1 MRLFLNIVLS
11 LSLTMTA
18 FAGTEVPAERMRQ
31 VFEEVRTPYKFGLV
45 IAPLQNNSKIDCPT
59 VFREGKLW
67 YMSYLV
73 YNGKEG
79 KDGRGYETWLATS
92 SDLLNWKTLGRIL
105 SFGKEGWD
113 MNQRGGYISLIDF
126 DWGGTYKAAKFAGK
140 HWLSYIGGA
149 ETGYESGM
157 LKIGIASTT
166 SNISKAHNW
175 TTYPKPVLSP
185 EDEDNSWWESLTQ
198 YKSNVLWD
206 KTLKFGK
213 PFVMFYN
220 AGGVNLQTKVK
231 GERIGVA
238 LSDDMLHWKRFR
250 DSPVLNH
257 EGGIT
262 GDPWIQKMG
271 DLYVMFYFSAFR
283 PGNPNLSF
291 NNFACSYDMVQWTDW
306 TGQPLI
312 VSSERYD
319 NKFAHKSSVVKYNGV
334 VYHFYCAVNNADQ
347 RGIAVATSKDLG
359 VSQVRFQKPEITSF
373 RKKLDLTGSWESY
386 LEEPNSAK
394 IWEKV
399 QVPHNWDQ
407 YYGYRRLK
415 HGNLHGTAWYKKT
428 FTAPSDGKRAFLFF
442 EGVGS
447 YATVYLNGDSVGAHR
462 GGRTTFT
469 IDITSKMKL
478 GAPNEL
484 MVKAEHPAYITDLP
498 WVCGGCSNE
507 SGFSEGSQPLGIFRP
522 VCLYVTDEVRV
533 QPYGVH
539 LWNSTGSIRPD
550 GATLQVET
558 TVKNYGNQA
567 QAIEVVNKL
576 VGQFEIQ
583 VARTSTFVTLQPGEE
598 RVLKAVCELT
608 KTPSLWSPESPFLYT
623 MVTQIKENGKVI
635 DEDRTA
641 YGFRTFSWPLS
652 RKDGDKRFLVNG
664 KPVFINGVCEYEH
677 LNGLSHAFS
686 EEQIRSRTNQIRT
699 AGFNAF
705 REGHQPHNLLYQQIW
720 DETGVLQWTQFS
732 AHIWYDTP
740 TFREAFKTL
749 LKEWVIERRNSPSV
763 MLWGLQNESS
773 LPADFA
779 KECSDLIRQLDPTAS
794 DQRLIT
800 TCNGGSG
807 TDWNV
812 VQNWSGTYGGDP
824 DKYGT
829 ELKQQLLNGEYG
841 AVRSIGLHTEGGFVK
856 KGIISEDRMWQLM
869 EQKIRLAEFNKDSLC
884 GQFLWL
890 FNSHENPGRIQ
901 NEEGVRGIDRV
912 GPFNNKGLLTSWGEP
927 VDAYY
932 LYQSNYGKD
941 PMVYIVSHT
950 WPDRWKK
957 PGLKDSLIVFSNCDS
972 VELFN
977 GDVSLGFRKRNG
989 LGTHFQWDGV
999 PVRFNLLEAFGY
1011 RNGQAVVKDVIV
1023 LDSLERLKTSNVM
1036 NSPPVQRKHLTLK
1049 PISTKGKAGYNYLY
1063 RVNCGGKD
1071 YWDFNRQLWL
1081 EDRALEKGDTSS
1093 WGSLS
1098 WAQDFKGLHPFY
1110 ASQRYTTDWIFG
1122 TTDSKLFQT
1131 FRYGTNRLKY
1141 RFPVKPGSYMVELY
1155 FTEPWYGTGS
1165 NVDCE
1170 GQRVFDVAVN
1180 GRTFLERLDIW
1191 GEVGH
1196 DGALKKVI
1204 TVEVTGNALEISFP
1218 RVLSGQA
1225 VISAIAVASTEKM
1238 LKPAPAAFLTIDSVV
1253 AETNVEEPEP
1263 RPDVRLE
1270 AETAVWRGDVNPLAK
1285 FGERTL
1291 VAIEKPG
1298 PIALEWA
1305 VSPGLAGIYNLRF
1318 RYLNFSEKP
1327 VEMGIQVVAADGRI
1341 LRNDVISFPPGADKM
1356 KTLSTTTDAII
1367 NAGHYRVIL
1376 RSDNAAGLWLDVLIF
1391 Q

>member
-1 MRLFLNIVLS
+1 MNRFLIIVLF
-11 LSLTMTA
+11 LSLTWTV

-45 IAPLQNNSKIDCPT
+45 VAPADNQHKIDCPT

-73 YNGKEG
+73 FNGK
-79 KDGRGYETWLATS
+79 GYETWLAS
-92 SDLLNWKTLGRIL
+92 SNDLLNWKTLGRIL

-113 MNQRGGYISLIDF
+113 RNQRGGYISLIDF
-126 DWGGTYKAAKFAGK
+126 DWGGSYKASKFAGK
-140 HWLSYIGGA
+140 HWMSYIGGA
-149 ETGYESGM
+149 ETGYETGM
-157 LKIGIASTT
+157 LKVGIASTT
-166 SNISKAHNW
+166 SPISKVHNW

-185 EDEDNSWWESLTQ
+185 EDEDNGWWESLTQ

-250 DSPVLNH
+250 DNPVLNH

-262 GDPWIQKMG
+262 GDAWIQKMG
-271 DLYVMFYFSAFR
+271 DLYVLFYFSAFR

-291 NNFACSYDMVQWTDW
+291 NNFACSYDLVHWTDW
-306 TGQPLI
+306 TGDPLI

-319 NKFAHKSSVVKYNGV
+319 DKFAHKSCVVKYKDV

-359 VSQVRFQKPEITSF
+359 VSQVRFPKPEAASF
-373 RKKLDLTGSWESY
+373 RFKMDLNGTWESH
-386 LEEPNSAK
+386 LDEPNAK
-394 IWEKV
+394 WQNV

-415 HGNLHGTAWYKKT
+415 HGNLHGSAWYKKT
-428 FTAPSDGKRAFLFF
+428 FSAPSDGKRAFLFF

-469 IDITSKMKL
+469 IDITSKMKP
-478 GAPNEL
+478 GVPNEL
-484 MVKAEHPAYITDLP
+484 LVKAEHPAYITDLP

-522 VCLYVTDEVRV
+522 VSLYVTDEVRV
-533 QPYGVH
+533 QPFGVH
-539 LWNSTGSIRPD
+539 LWNATGSIRAD
-550 GATLQVET
+550 GASLQVET
-558 TVKNYGNQA
+558 TVKNYGKFPST
-567 QAIEVVNKL
+567 IEVVNKL

-583 VARTSTFVTLQPGEE
+583 AARTATTVFLLPSEE
-598 RVLKAVCELT
+598 RVLKAVCELSKAPT
-608 KTPSLWSPESPFLYT
+608 LWSTESPFLYT
-623 MVTQIKENGKVI
+623 MVTLIKKNGKVI
-635 DEDRTA
+635 DEDRTT
-641 YGFRTFSWPLS
+641 YGFRTFSWPLT
-652 RKDGDKRFLVNG
+652 RQDGDKRFLVNG
-664 KPVFINGVCEYEH
+664 KPTFINGVCEYEH

-686 EEQIRSRTNQIRT
+686 EEQIRARTNQIRT

-705 REGHQPHNLLYQQIW
+705 REGHQPHNLMYQQIW

-749 LKEWVIERRNSPSV
+749 LKEWVMERRNSPSV

-779 KECSDLIRQLDPTAS
+779 SACSDLIRQLDPTAS

-807 TDWNV
+807 TDWDV

-856 KGIISEDRMWQLM
+856 KGVISEDRMWQLM
-869 EQKIRLAEFNKDSLC
+869 EQKIRLAELNKDSLC

-901 NEEGVRGIDRV
+901 NEEGVRDIDRV
-912 GPFNNKGLLTSWGEP
+912 GPFNNKGLVTSWGEP

-932 LYQSNYGKD
+932 LYQSNYGKE

-950 WPDRWKK
+950 WPDRWKTL
-957 PGLKDSLIVFSNCDS
+957 GLKDSLIVFSNCDS

-989 LGTHFQWDGV
+989 VGTHFQWDGV
-999 PVRFNLLEAFGY
+999 PVRYNLLEAFGY
-1011 RNGQAVVKDVIV
+1011 RKGQAVVKDVIV
-1023 LDSLERLKTSNVM
+1023 LDNLEKLKFSNM
-1036 NSPPVQRKHLTLK
+1036 LYKSPVQRKHLTLK
-1049 PISTKGKAGYNYLY
+1049 SVSTKGEAGYKYLY
-1063 RVNCGGKD
+1063 RVNCGGMDTKD
-1071 YWDFNRQLWL
+1071 IYKQLWM
-1081 EDRALEKGDTSS
+1081 EDRALNESDEFS
-1093 WGSLS
+1093 WGSIS
-1098 WAQDFKGLHPFY
+1098 WAQSFNGLHPFY
-1110 ASQRYTTDWIFG
+1110 ANQRYTSDPILNTNASEI
-1122 TTDSKLFQT
+1122 FQT
-1131 FRYGTNRLKY
+1131 FRYGTDRLKY
-1141 RFPVKPGSYMVELY
+1141 RFPVKSGTYLVELY
-1155 FTEPWYGTGS
+1155 FVEPWYGTGS

-1180 GRTFLERLDIW
+1180 GCSVLENLDIW
-1191 GEVGH
+1191 REAGH
-1196 DGALKKVI
+1196 DGALKKTI
-1204 TVEVTGNALEISFP
+1204 TVEVTGNVLEISFP

-1225 VISAIAVASTEKM
+1225 VVSAIAIASTDKT
-1238 LKPAPAAFLTIDSVV
+1238 LKPAKPASLTMNSVV
-1253 AETNVEEPEP
+1253 AVSSGDEPEQ

-1270 AETAVWRGDVNPLAK
+1270 AEAAVLKGIINANAT

-1291 VAIEKPG
+1291 AAIEKPG
-1298 PIALEWA
+1298 PVSLEWS
-1305 VSPGLAGIYNLRF
+1305 VSPGLAGVYNLRF

-1327 VEMGIQVVAADGRI
+1327 VEMHIQVVAADGRF
-1341 LRNDVISFPPGADKM
+1341 LRNEHISFPPGADKM

-1376 RSDNAAGLWLDVLIF
+1376 SSDNAVGLWLDAMVF

>member
-1 MRLFLNIVLS
+1 MKKIWSLVLFLS
-11 LSLTMTA
+11 LFLTA
-18 FAGTEVPAERMRQ
+18 FAGTEVPVERMRQ

-45 IAPLQNNSKIDCPT
+45 LAPADNQYKIDCPT

-73 YNGKEG
+73 FDGK
-79 KDGRGYETWLATS
+79 GYETWLAS
-92 SDLLNWKTLGRIL
+92 SNDLLNWKTLGRIL
-105 SFGKEGWD
+105 PFGKEGWD
-113 MNQRGGYISLIDF
+113 KNQRGGYISLIDF
-126 DWGGTYKAAKFAGK
+126 DWGGSYKASKFTGK
-140 HWLSYIGGA
+140 HWMSYIGGA

-157 LKIGIASTT
+157 LKVGIASTT

-250 DSPVLNH
+250 DNPVLNH

-262 GDPWIQKMG
+262 GDAWIQKMG
-271 DLYVMFYFSAFR
+271 DLYVLFYFSAFR
-283 PGNPNLSF
+283 PGTTNLSF
-291 NNFACSYDMVQWTDW
+291 NNFACSFDLVHWTDW
-306 TGQPLI
+306 TGDPLI
-312 VSSERYD
+312 VSSEKYD
-319 NKFAHKSSVVKYNGV
+319 DKFAHKSCVVKWKGV
-334 VYHFYCAVNNADQ
+334 VYHFYCAVNQADQ

-359 VSQVRFQKPEITSF
+359 VGQLRFLKAETTSF
-373 RKKLDLTGSWESY
+373 RKKLDLNGTWKSR
-386 LEEPNSAK
+386 LDEPDAQ
-394 IWEKV
+394 WREV
-399 QVPHNWDQ
+399 QVPHNWDE

-415 HGNLHGTAWYKKT
+415 HGNLHGSAWYLKT
-428 FTAPSDGKRAFLFF
+428 FTAPADGKRYFIFF

-447 YATVYLNGDSVGAHR
+447 LATVYLNGDSVGAHR

-469 IDITSKMKL
+469 IDVTSKIKP
-478 GAPNEL
+478 GRANEL
-484 MVKAEHPAYITDLP
+484 KVKAEHPAYITDLP

-522 VCLYVTDEVRV
+522 VTLYVTDEVRV
-533 QPYGVH
+533 QPFGVH
-539 LWNSTGSIRPD
+539 MWNTPKSIRAD

-558 TVKNYGNQA
+558 TVKNYGRYPA
-567 QAIEVVNKL
+567 TVEVVNKL

-583 VARTSTFVTLQPGEE
+583 AARTVTTVLLLPGEE
-598 RVLKAVCELT
+598 RVLKAVCELG
-608 KTPSLWSPESPFLYT
+608 KAPSLWSPESPFLYT
-623 MVTQIKENGKVI
+623 MVTLIKEKGNVI
-635 DEDRTA
+635 DEDRST
-641 YGFRTFSWPLS
+641 YGFRTFSWPLNNT
-652 RKDGDKRFLVNG
+652 DKRFLVNG

-686 EEQIRSRTNQIRT
+686 EEQIQARTNQIRT

-705 REGHQPHNLLYQQIW
+705 REGHQPHNLLYQKIW

-749 LKEWVIERRNSPSV
+749 LREWVLERRNSPSV

-773 LPADFA
+773 LPYDFA
-779 KECSDLIRQLDPTAS
+779 KECSDLIRELDPTAS

-800 TCNGGSG
+800 TCNGGTG
-807 TDWNV
+807 TDWDV
-812 VQNWSGTYGGDP
+812 VQNWSGTYGGNP
-824 DKYGT
+824 DKYGD

-841 AVRSIGLHTEGGFVK
+841 AVRSIGLHTEGGFVQ
-856 KGIISEDRMWQLM
+856 KGVISEDRFWQLM
-869 EQKIRLAEFNKDSLC
+869 EKKIRLAELNKDSLC

-901 NEEGVRGIDRV
+901 NEEGVRDIDRV

-932 LYQSNYGKD
+932 LYQSNYGKE

-950 WPDRWKK
+950 WPDRWKTT
-957 PGLKDSLIVFSNCDS
+957 GLKDSLIVFSNCDS

-977 GDVSLGFRKRNG
+977 GDVSLGFRKRYG
-989 LGTHFQWDGV
+989 IGTHFQWDRV
-999 PVRFNLLEAFGY
+999 PVVNNSLQAFGY
-1011 RNGQAVVKDVIV
+1011 KNGKIEVKDEIV
-1023 LDSLERLKTSNVM
+1023 LNNLPVWKQHASPVM
-1036 NSPPVQRKHLTLK
+1036 QRKHLTLQ
-1049 PISTKGKAGYNYLY
+1049 PVSTKVKASYNYLY

-1071 YWDFNRQLWL
+1071 YRDIYNQLWM
-1081 EDRALEKGDTSS
+1081 EDRALDNGDKVS
-1093 WGSLS
+1093 WGSHS
-1098 WAQDFKGLHPFY
+1098 WAQDFKGLNPFY
-1110 ASQRYTTDWIFG
+1110 ASQRFTNDRIFG

-1131 FRYGTNRLKY
+1131 FRYGTNRLTY
-1141 RFPVKPGSYMVELY
+1141 RFPVEPGTYLVELY
-1155 FTEPWYGTGS
+1155 FVEPWYGTGS

-1170 GQRVFDVAVN
+1170 GQRIFDVEVD
-1180 GRTFLERLDIW
+1180 GLTMLHDLDIW
-1191 GEVGH
+1191 REAGH
-1196 DGALKKVI
+1196 DGALKKSF
-1204 TVEVTGNALEISFP
+1204 TVELCGDVLGISFP
-1218 RVLSGQA
+1218 RVLAGQA
-1225 VISAIAVASTEKM
+1225 LISAIAIASTDKMQKPAKPATLTMDSKVASNM
-1238 LKPAPAAFLTIDSVV
+1238 
-1253 AETNVEEPEP
+1253 EEPEQ

-1270 AETAVWRGDVNPLAK
+1270 AESAVLKGVVSAK
-1285 FGERTL
+1285 TFGERTL
-1291 VAIEKPG
+1291 VAMEKPG
-1298 PIALEWA
+1298 PVSLEWA
-1305 VSPGLAGIYNLRF
+1305 VLPGLAGVYNLRF
-1318 RYLNFSEKP
+1318 RYLNYSEKP
-1327 VEMGIQVVAADGRI
+1327 VEMRIQVVAADGRI
-1341 LRNDVISFPPGADKM
+1341 LRNDFISFPPGAGKM

-1367 NAGHYRVIL
+1367 NAGHYKVIL
-1376 RSDNAAGLWLDVLIF
+1376 SSNNATGLWLDALIF

>member
-1 MRLFLNIVLS
+1 MKRLLIIALFS
-11 LSLTMTA
+11 LSATV
-18 FAGTEVPAERMRQ
+18 FAGTEVPAERMRL

-45 IAPLQNNSKIDCPT
+45 VAPEQNNSKIDCPT
-59 VFREGKLW
+59 VFREGKMW

-79 KDGRGYETWLATS
+79 KDGRGYETWLASS
-92 SDLLNWKTLGRIL
+92 SDLLNWKTLGKIL
-105 SFGKEGWD
+105 SFGKDGWD
-113 MNQRGGYISLIDF
+113 KNQRGGYISLIDF
-126 DWGGTYKAAKFAGK
+126 DWGGTYEAAKFAGK

-149 ETGYESGM
+149 AAGYESGI
-157 LKIGIASTT
+157 LKVGIASTT
-166 SNISKAHNW
+166 SDISKPHDW
-175 TTYPKPVLSP
+175 TTYPAPVLSP
-185 EDEDNSWWESLTQ
+185 EDEDNGWWESLTQ

-206 KTLKFGK
+206 KALKFGK

-220 AGGVNLQTKVK
+220 AGGVNLNSKIK

-238 LSDDMLHWKRFR
+238 LSDDMLHWKRFAGN
-250 DSPVLNH
+250 PVLNH

-262 GDPWIQKMG
+262 GDAWIQKMG

-283 PGNPNLSF
+283 PGNKNLSF
-291 NNFACSYDMVQWTDW
+291 NNFACSYDLVHWTDW
-306 TGQPLI
+306 TEDPLI
-312 VSSERYD
+312 VSSEKYD
-319 NKFAHKSSVVKYNGV
+319 DKFAHKSCVVKYKGV
-334 VYHFYCAVNNADQ
+334 VYHFYCAVNQADQ

-359 VSQVRFQKPEITSF
+359 LSQVRFPKPEITLF
-373 RKKLDLTGSWESY
+373 RTKLDLNGTWKSRLDDSEANWRE
-386 LEEPNSAK
+386 
-394 IWEKV
+394 V

-415 HGNLHGTAWYKKT
+415 HGNLHAAAWYLKT
-428 FTAPSDGKRAFLFF
+428 FTAPKGGKRYFLFF

-469 IDITSKMKL
+469 IDVTAKIKP
-478 GAPNEL
+478 GVANEL
-484 MVKAEHPAYITDLP
+484 KVKAEHPSYITDLP

-522 VCLYVTDEVRV
+522 VSLYVTDEVRV
-533 QPYGVH
+533 QPFGVH
-539 LWNSTGSIRPD
+539 MWNVKGSIRAD
-550 GATLQVET
+550 GASLQVET
-558 TVKNYGNQA
+558 TVKNYGNYPST
-567 QAIEVVNKL
+567 IEVVNKL

-583 VARTSTFVTLQPGEE
+583 AARTADTVLLMPGEE
-598 RVLKAVCELT
+598 RVLKAVCELSKAPT
-608 KTPSLWSPESPFLYT
+608 LWSPESPFLYT
-623 MVTQIKENGKVI
+623 MVTLIKKNGLVI
-635 DEDRTA
+635 DEDRTY
-641 YGFRTFSWPLS
+641 YGFRTFSWPLT

-664 KPVFINGVCEYEH
+664 KPVYINGVCEYEH

-686 EEQIRSRTNQIRT
+686 EEQIRARTNQIRT

-705 REGHQPHNLLYQQIW
+705 REGHQPHNLLYQKIW

-749 LKEWVIERRNSPSV
+749 LKEWVLERRNSPSV

-807 TDWNV
+807 TDWDV

-824 DKYGT
+824 EKYGE
-829 ELKQQLLNGEYG
+829 ELKTQLLNGEYG

-856 KGIISEDRMWQLM
+856 KGVISEDRFWQLM
-869 EQKIRLAEFNKDSLC
+869 EQKIRLAETNKDSLC

-901 NEEGVRGIDRV
+901 NEEGVRDIDRV
-912 GPFNNKGLLTSWGEP
+912 GPFNNKGLFTSWGEP
-927 VDAYY
+927 VDAYF
-932 LYQSNYGKD
+932 LYQSNYGKE

-950 WPDRWKK
+950 WTGRWKTA
-957 PGLKDSLIVFSNCDS
+957 GLKDSLIVFSNCDS

-989 LGTHFQWDGV
+989 VGTHFQWDGV
-999 PVRFNLLEAFGY
+999 PVYSSVLLAFGY
-1011 RNGQAVVKDVIV
+1011 KNGRAVVKDVIDV
-1023 LDSLERLKTSNVM
+1023 DNIYGHKFSRMLS
-1036 NSPPVQRKHLTLK
+1036 SPPLQRKHLTLT
-1049 PISTKGKAGYNYLY
+1049 PVSTKGKKGYNYLY

-1071 YWDFNRQLWL
+1071 YWDINNQLWM
-1081 EDRALEKGDTSS
+1081 EDRALENGDDSS
-1093 WGSLS
+1093 WGSHS
-1098 WAQDFKGLHPFY
+1098 WAQDFKGLNPFY
-1110 ASQRYTTDWIFG
+1110 ASQRFTTDRIFG
-1122 TTDSKLFQT
+1122 THNSTLFQT
-1131 FRYGTNRLKY
+1131 FRYGTNRLSY
-1141 RFPVKPGSYMVELY
+1141 RFPVKPGTYLVELY

-1170 GQRVFDVAVN
+1170 GQRVFDVSVDGVTVLKN
-1180 GRTFLERLDIW
+1180 LDIW
-1191 GEVGH
+1191 QEVGH
-1196 DGALKKVI
+1196 DGALKKSF
-1204 TVEVTGNALEISFP
+1204 TVELCGNVLELEFP
-1218 RVLSGQA
+1218 QVMAGQA
-1225 VISAIAVASTEKM
+1225 IISAIAIASTDKT
-1238 LKPAPAAFLTIDSVV
+1238 LKPAKPAMLTMESKYEVSSGD
-1253 AETNVEEPEP
+1253 EPEQ

-1270 AETAVWRGDVNPLAK
+1270 AEAAVIRGDINTKV
-1285 FGERTL
+1285 FGERSL
-1291 VAIEKPG
+1291 AAIEKPG
-1298 PIALEWA
+1298 PVRIEWA
-1305 VSPGLAGIYNLRF
+1305 VSPGLASVYNLRF
-1318 RYLNFSEKP
+1318 RYMNYSEKP
-1327 VEMGIQVVAADGRI
+1327 VEMRIQVVAADGRF
-1341 LRNDVISFPPGADKM
+1341 LRNDVITFPSGSDKM

-1367 NAGHYRVIL
+1367 NAGHYKVIL
-1376 RSDNAAGLWLDVLIF
+1376 SSDNAAGLWLDALIF